1 MCGKFT
7 LETKVREPKLKT
19 EGAPKFVKSTKHEP
33 STWEHVDEM
42 NTIVGSLGTPSVV
55 HKAGCDNKKKKWI
68 IIWMNF
74 VMNCNNT
81 F

>member
-1 MCGKFT
+1 M
-7 LETKVREPKLKT
+7 LV
-19 EGAPKFVKSTKHEP
+19 
-33 STWEHVDEM
+33 HVDEM

>member
-1 MCGKFT
+1 MCPHS
-7 LETKVREPKLKT
+7 TKINTKD
-19 EGAPKFVKSTKHEP
+19 ASQFVKSTKHEP